1 MFRPLA
7 KYAALIF
14 MVAVVAVAVSGCSDR
29 ERFNCIRVNNERV
42 TTPTNVEVGTGR
54 CA

>member
-1 MFRPLA
+1 MRWG

-29 ERFNCIRVNNERV
+29 ERRNCIRVTNQRV
-42 TTPTNVEVGTGR
+42 TLPTNLEVGTGR
-54 CA
+54 CG